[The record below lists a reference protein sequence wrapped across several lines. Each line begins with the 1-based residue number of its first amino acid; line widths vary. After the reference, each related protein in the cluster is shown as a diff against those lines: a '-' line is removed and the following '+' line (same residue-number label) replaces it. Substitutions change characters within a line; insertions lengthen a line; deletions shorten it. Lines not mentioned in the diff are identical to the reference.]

1 MNLPDLIKNGDI
13 IDSQAKSYQ
22 ELYHEIYLQLQK
34 IDYVEDD
41 FLEALLKREED
52 YPTGIETGTINI
64 ALPHVDACHVKQNA
78 LFIYRL
84 ENKATF
90 VRMDDHSKTV
100 DVQFVFLLLIHDLKL
115 HVKTIS
121 ELTHIWTNNDIMEG
135 LQFVRNKDELLEMIE
150 AKL

>member
-1 MNLPDLIKNGDI
+1 MNLPDLIKNGDV
-13 IDSQAKSYQ
+13 IDSQVKSYQ
-22 ELYHEIYLQLQK
+22 ELYREIHHQLQK
-34 IDYVEDD
+34 MDYVEDD
-41 FLEALLKREED
+41 FLEALLKREEE
-52 YPTGIETGTINI
+52 YPTGIETGTFNI

-84 ENKATF
+84 ENEATF

-121 ELTHIWTNNDIMEG
+121 ELTHIWANNDIMEG
-135 LQFVRNKDELLEMIE
+135 LQFVQSKYELLELLE
-150 AKL
+150 TKL